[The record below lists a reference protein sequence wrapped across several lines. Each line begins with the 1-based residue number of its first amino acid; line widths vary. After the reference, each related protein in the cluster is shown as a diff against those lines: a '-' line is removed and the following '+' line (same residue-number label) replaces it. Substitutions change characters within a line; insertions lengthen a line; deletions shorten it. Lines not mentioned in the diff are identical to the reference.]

1 MPKGFNSQNRNDS
14 SGSSSG
20 YFSDDFRQRRD
31 PQTQSSTSYLEGFAP
46 QLRSNVSASS
56 DPSNTGHLYSNSV
69 ESQIWSGV
77 ILFALPYLH
86 HYKVSMAGGPLVS
99 AVAVSPTGNMPLGAK
114 PSEVIATGTNVLLL
128 WPPNAPHPYIIG
140 TLPYLS
146 SDDKKNSAAILQSGS
161 NSHVMKQSG
170 YRQLPSQLVLD
181 GQIQNFG
188 CGRPMDGTNFEHS
201 ITTETGTSFLID
213 SYQAALSIDEG
224 CGLFL
229 NWFDNYCRLAG
240 FQLDIQSYAE
250 HVVQRYDEGENF
262 AFRGSLIYPW
272 ESVGSYMKENSFT
285 QKYEAE
291 DYQLDPD
298 KPYGNI
304 DLPEDKTDI
313 VPIYRYMEYGGYV
326 GQGNTRMLMLP
337 DPQGGQSTGG
347 FRTASEG
354 TVDIGLWQETVAL
367 DGSYTI
373 RSAKSVSMSKY
384 TLIPIPKRIS
394 PTDDVSEQSDNLRK
408 DNYKFSGTYNPASAS
423 PYGNHEIWDYQ
434 PPQGQDNHLLKA
446 AGVLDLLAFNY
457 NWKSTHPFFYHQG
470 DYSFPSEGALA
481 SQDPAQLKSAFYEPE
496 YDDLSSQ
503 SYLDAP
509 ESSKLE
515 IDERYGDVEYF
526 KSSSHITLLDDGGV
540 VISDG
545 YGAQITMT
553 GGQIRLEAPGDV
565 MLMPGTRAITLCDE
579 FIVRAKSNIELSSSE
594 KDVRLKAEGNMQLL
608 SGNGGNGGMLIEN
621 KSTQTWK
628 HQYENSYGDD
638 VVDSGITLLAPY
650 SGVAAVSNSI
660 YMRSDA
666 IEGYG
671 GQLTL
676 DGGQGNNNIVMYG
689 KAIHVFES
697 EGMTLW
703 EGPQGTDPGEMK
715 ETHRFHGSGTLH
727 SSPFYCIG
735 NLVTTGDLVVGKG
748 VAARKNI
755 MAGEK
760 LAHYGSVFVGDLE
773 GSDTDLRGNVEQAVK
788 SATDAST
795 NIISMGQTT
804 FKGAFEEL
812 YSENHLGNSTFIA
825 NTIGFSFN
833 DKKNRP
839 DSYGYYPEKFKLLE
853 AKWQRKI
860 DGTKASWGKAWT
872 ETSVMYQGAQ
882 SYPWP
887 GEKHWTE
894 GENFLTGPSLFFMS
908 GAGGD
913 YTGTDRRKFHDNS
926 GRKMNEFI
934 KEVPQGTYILIGGD

>member
-1 MPKGFNSQNRNDS
+1 
-14 SGSSSG
+14 
-20 YFSDDFRQRRD
+20 
-31 PQTQSSTSYLEGFAP
+31 
-46 QLRSNVSASS
+46 
-56 DPSNTGHLYSNSV
+56 
-69 ESQIWSGV
+69 
-77 ILFALPYLH
+77 
-86 HYKVSMAGGPLVS
+86 
-99 AVAVSPTGNMPLGAK
+99 
-114 PSEVIATGTNVLLL
+114 
-128 WPPNAPHPYIIG
+128 
-140 TLPYLS
+140 
-146 SDDKKNSAAILQSGS
+146 
-161 NSHVMKQSG
+161 MKQSG

-272 ESVGSYMKENSFT
+272 ESVGAYQPETSGGT
-285 QKYEAE
+285 AKYDYK
-291 DYQLDPD
+291 DYQLDPEM
-298 KPYGNI
+298 PYGNI

-326 GQGNTRMLMLP
+326 GQGSTRMLTLP
-337 DPQGGQSTGG
+337 SQPQNEPYNSLKNPSTD
-347 FRTASEG
+347 T
-354 TVDIGLWQETVAL
+354 GLWQETVSL
-367 DGSYTI
+367 DGSYTM
-373 RSAKSVSMSKY
+373 RSAKSVTMSKY
-384 TLIPIPKRIS
+384 VLIPIPKRVALA
-394 PTDDVSEQSDNLRK
+394 DDTSKGSDSYREG
-408 DNYKFSGTYNPASAS
+408 NYRFSGKW
-423 PYGNHEIWDYQ
+423 YGSGPGKHPRPLIWDYG
-434 PPQGQDNHLLKA
+434 PGTGVEKDDKPLVKA
-446 AGVLDLLAFNY
+446 SAVLDLLAFNY
-457 NWKSTHPFFYHQG
+457 NWRNTHTFYYHKN
-470 DYSFPSEGALA
+470 DYVYPSEATTMFQTQAEGGGF
-481 SQDPAQLKSAFYEPE
+481 KSAFYEPE
-496 YDDLSSQ
+496 YDDLASQ

-509 ESSKLE
+509 ESAKLD
-515 IDERYGDVEYF
+515 IDHRFKEVEYF
-526 KSSSHITLLDDGGV
+526 ESSSQITLLDDGGV

-545 YGAQITMT
+545 FGAQITMT

-565 MLMPGTRAITLCDE
+565 MLMPGTRAVTLCDE

-628 HQYENSYGDD
+628 HQYENLYGDD

-666 IEGYG
+666 VEGYG

-735 NLVTTGDLVVGKG
+735 NLITTGDLVVGKG

-788 SATDAST
+788 SANDAST

-812 YSENHLGNSTFIA
+812 YSDSHLGNSNFIT

-833 DKKNRP
+833 DKKDRP
-839 DSYGYYPEKFKLLE
+839 NSYGYSPEKFKLLE

-894 GENFLTGPSLFFMS
+894 GENFLTGPELNFVEKSDGGYCTSDQRTFAESGSLGKDVIQDF
-908 GAGGD
+908 
-913 YTGTDRRKFHDNS
+913 TR
-926 GRKMNEFI
+926 
-934 KEVPQGTYILIGGD
+934 EVPQGTYILIGGD